1 MPFETICKNTPVRQ
15 FYTQLVNRP
24 HFGTGILLFGPL
36 GSQGSKEKKSGFE
49 EFWATLDGSFPTFV
63 GQNKHL
69 NFFAKLL

>member
-1 MPFETICKNTPVRQ
+1 MREK
-15 FYTQLVNRP
+15 YTSFAQLV
-24 HFGTGILLFGPL
+24 LLSLYIFCYIQYIWKHEFFCLGRL
-36 GSQGSKEKKSGFE
+36 GSQAVREKSGFE